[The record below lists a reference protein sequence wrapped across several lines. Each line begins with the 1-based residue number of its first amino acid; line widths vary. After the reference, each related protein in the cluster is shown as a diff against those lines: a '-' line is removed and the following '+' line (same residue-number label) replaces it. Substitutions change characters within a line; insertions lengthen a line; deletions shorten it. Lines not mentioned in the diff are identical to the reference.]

1 MKQMNLRHTLK
12 NQAGATMG
20 SIIFN
25 VAILIL
31 IGFAVSK
38 VAVFYI
44 DNNTA
49 NNSLQDLRDVPYIT
63 KKSKGEVAEILR
75 KKFQANNLSFT
86 KDEIFIEKRSDR
98 LVVDLIYERRANIIS
113 NIDVVVSFEN
123 HFETVT
129 Q

>member
-1 MKQMNLRHTLK
+1 MNLRHTLK

-98 LVVDLIYERRANIIS
+98 LIVDLIYERRANIIS
-113 NIDVVVSFEN
+113 NIDVVVRFEN
-123 HFETVT
+123 NFETVT

>member
-1 MKQMNLRHTLK
+1 MKNVNLKNTLK

-25 VAILIL
+25 VAILII

-49 NNSLQDLRDVPYIT
+49 NKSLQDLRDVPYIT
-63 KKSKGEVAEILR
+63 KKSKAEVSEILR
-75 KKFQANNLSFT
+75 KKFQANNLDFD

-98 LVVDLIYERRANIIS
+98 LIVDLIYERRANIIS

-123 HFETVT
+123 NFETVT

>member
-1 MKQMNLRHTLK
+1 MKQINLRNTLK

-31 IGFAVSK
+31 LGFAASK

-63 KKSKGEVAEILR
+63 KKSKAEVSEILR
-75 KKFQANNLSFT
+75 KKFQANNLEFD

>member
-98 LVVDLIYERRANIIS
+98 LIVDLIYERRANIIS
-113 NIDVVVSFEN
+113 NIDVVVRFEN
-123 HFETVT
+123 NFETVT